1 MKLIYLIIAVCFFSL
16 TANAQTKFIVKGKIE
31 FEKKVNM
38 WKNLGDDD
46 WQQEMKK
53 RMPEFSTTYYDL
65 RFDEHQSTFK
75 PGKEVDDPWK
85 KNNWFGSGDEDNN
98 IIYNNYDS
106 VHTIAQRQV
115 FEKLYRLED
124 TLMKIE
130 WRITSDTRTIAGFDC
145 RKAIGK
151 MFDTLY
157 VVAFYTDQI
166 ITPGGPANYTG
177 LPGMILGIGFP
188 RFGTTIFAT
197 KLELVEPTAKELAIP
212 TKGKKIARAELMTQV
227 KAVFNNRWAGNDWQK
242 YFWPAV
248 L

>member
-1 MKLIYLIIAVCFFSL
+1 MAV
-16 TANAQTKFIVKGKIE
+16 TTNAQAKFITKGKIE

-38 WKNLGDDD
+38 WKGLGDND

-53 RMPEFSTTYYDL
+53 RNPEFSTSYYDL

-85 KNNWFGSGDEDNN
+85 KGYWGNGDEENN

-106 VHTIAQRQV
+106 LHTIAQKQV
-115 FEKLYRLED
+115 FEKLYRLD
-124 TLMKIE
+124 DSLMHID

-145 RKAIGK
+145 RKAIGR

-166 ITPGGPANYTG
+166 ITPGGPSNYTG

-188 RFGTTIFAT
+188 RFNTTIFAT
-197 KLELVEPTAKELAIP
+197 KLELVEPTVKELAIP
-212 TKGKKIARAELMTQV
+212 TKGKKIARAELMSQV
-227 KAVFNNRWAGNDWQK
+227 KEVYNNRWAGDDWQK